1 MKTLPVK
8 KNSSTQRRTSL
19 GVCLVV
25 VPVGVVTVYMRLRG
39 KSAVGDILP
48 PPPPLPFPAPAPFLS
63 LLGRLLLPFAAPCSL
78 PPASAPVDQPPLIPS
93 PPVSMIHA

>member
-39 KSAVGDILP
+39 KSALGDILP
-48 PPPPLPFPAPAPFLS
+48 PPPPPTPAPFLS
-63 LLGRLLLPFAAPCSL
+63 LLGLLPFAAPCSL
-78 PPASAPVDQPPLIPS
+78 PPASAPVDQPPLLPS